1 MIRLNLSTEPRW
13 VDLLPGL
20 RLKVAPVTTAI
31 MASARSDA
39 SLDGL
44 DPDAPKELLAVAMAK
59 LVARRVVTG
68 WEGVGDEAGDPV
80 AVTPEGIDALLDIW
94 PVFEAFQNT
103 VLGPHL
109 VLDSE
114 KNGFAPLLNGISAGA
129 TDTAKPASGNAKTA
143 PRGKTRPK
151 RTKAGRSGI

>member
-44 DPDAPKELLAVAMAK
+44 DADGPKEVLAVAMAQA
-59 LVARRVVTG
+59 VARRVVTE
-68 WEGVGDEAGDPV
+68 WE
-80 AVTPEGIDALLDIW
+80 
-94 PVFEAFQNT
+94 
-103 VLGPHL
+103 
-109 VLDSE
+109 
-114 KNGFAPLLNGISAGA
+114 
-129 TDTAKPASGNAKTA
+129 
-143 PRGKTRPK
+143 PK
-151 RTKAGRSGI
+151 

>member
-44 DPDAPKELLAVAMAK
+44 DADGPKEVLAVAMAQA
-59 LVARRVVTG
+59 VARRVVTE
-68 WEGVGDEAGDPV
+68 WEGVGDEEGEPV
-80 AVTPEGIDALLDIW
+80 PISPDNIDALLNVW
-94 PVFEAFQNT
+94 PVFEAFQSQ

-109 VLDSE
+109 VLDAE
-114 KNGFAPLLNGISAGA
+114 KNA
-129 TDTAKPASGNAKTA
+129 
-143 PRGKTRPK
+143 
-151 RTKAGRSGI
+151 

>member
-20 RLKVAPVTTAI
+20 RIRTAPVTTAV

-44 DPDAPKELLAVAMAK
+44 DSEAPKEVLAVAMAK
-59 LVARRVVTG
+59 AVARRVVTE
-68 WEGVGDEAGDPV
+68 WEGVGDDDGEPLP
-80 AVTPEGIDALLDIW
+80 VTPEGIDALMNVW
-94 PVFEAFQNT
+94 PVFEAFQRD

-109 VLDSE
+109 VLDAE
-114 KNGFAPLLNGISAGA
+114 KNA
-129 TDTAKPASGNAKTA
+129 
-143 PRGKTRPK
+143 
-151 RTKAGRSGI
+151 